1 MAVGILFVILALQYD
16 WFASLDRAVYDL
28 GLNARSA
35 TGPEADIVV
44 IAIDKYSRDHIFP
57 PPEFPISAHISEHGQ
72 AVGRL
77 ADAGAKLIAFDIL
90 FDQLSP
96 ELDVSPFVSAIDSA
110 DAVML
115 AAVIE
120 KRSLSVK
127 QTSATI
133 REERLALP
141 FESIPSSLYGVG
153 IVNMPLDPD
162 QTVRRAYYGREFQ
175 GRWLP
180 SMPAA
185 IAAASMGT
193 DVPGRR
199 SREPFYIDY
208 SSPAEGFEVI
218 TYADLLEAESWRD
231 LVRDRVAL
239 VGVIENSLSD
249 IYTVPVA
256 GLQGGSQSKMLPG
269 VFILAYAAQT
279 LISGNLITT
288 MGFGPSLLLGS
299 LAVLIGSFVASG
311 SRLALSVGLI
321 LAILAGV
328 FVCGIVIIATGLT
341 ILPTAKLLTAVLVA
355 SAAGMLLSYWATR
368 LKSAEQEEELMEIS
382 SDLRTAHQIQQNL
395 QPEEMPSVPGVE
407 IAGFQIPCK
416 AIGGD
421 YYDVLA
427 LGEEKLAL
435 LIGDVSGKGISG
447 ALLMSNLQSSVRRL
461 APEHHSPA
469 ELVVKLNTI
478 ASDIFTEGR
487 FVTFCYGILDLKS
500 KKFSCCNAGHL
511 PPLVR
516 RTDGS
521 IVELSR
527 GGPPLGVIPSFAW
540 EGSQIELRSGDTLF
554 LYTDGLWEAAI
565 EKTGE
570 QFGKDRIVE
579 FLKVNH
585 GLAPEA
591 FNQEIVRVT
600 QGFTGSEHLE
610 DDITLLTLKI
620 L

>member
-1 MAVGILFVILALQYD
+1 V
-16 WFASLDRAVYDL
+16 
-28 GLNARSA
+28 
-35 TGPEADIVV
+35 
-44 IAIDKYSRDHIFP
+44 
-57 PPEFPISAHISEHGQ
+57 
-72 AVGRL
+72 
-77 ADAGAKLIAFDIL
+77 DAGAKLIAFDIL

-96 ELDVSPFVSAIDSA
+96 DLDLNPFVSAMDSA
-110 DAVML
+110 DALIL

-120 KRSLSVK
+120 RRCLSVK

-133 REERLALP
+133 SEERLALP
-141 FESIPSSLYGVG
+141 SEGIPSSLYGVG
-153 IVNMPLDPD
+153 LVNMPLDND

-175 GRWLP
+175 GGWLS

-185 IAAASMGT
+185 IAAASLGT
-193 DVPGRR
+193 DVPGR
-199 SREPFYIDY
+199 SSGEPFYIDY
-208 SSPAEGFEVI
+208 SSPAKGFEVV
-218 TYADLLEAESWRD
+218 TYADLLEEETWRD
-231 LVRDRVAL
+231 LVHDRIAL

-249 IYTVPVA
+249 IYRVPVA
-256 GLQGGSQSKMLPG
+256 GLTDGSRSKMLPG

-279 LISGNLITT
+279 LITGNLITT

-299 LAVLIGSFVASG
+299 LIVLIGSLVASG
-311 SRLALSVGLI
+311 RRLALSIGLI
-321 LAILAGV
+321 LAILVGIFA
-328 FVCGIVIIATGLT
+328 CGIGIIAAGFT
-341 ILPTAKLLTAVLVA
+341 ILPTAKLLTAVLV
-355 SAAGMLLSYWATR
+355 SAATGILLSYWATR

-427 LGEEKLAL
+427 LGDEKLAL

-461 APEHHSPA
+461 APENHSPS
-469 ELVVKLNTI
+469 ELVSKLNTI
-478 ASDIFTEGR
+478 ASEVFTEGR
-487 FVTFCYGILDLKS
+487 FVTFCYGILDLTS

-511 PPLVR
+511 PPLIH
-516 RTDGS
+516 RTDGT

-527 GGPPLGVIPSFAW
+527 GGPPLGVIPAFTW
-540 EGSQIELRSGDTLF
+540 EGSEIQLKSGDTLF

-570 QFGKDRIVE
+570 QFGKERIVE

-585 GLAPEA
+585 VMAPEA

-600 QGFTGSEHLE
+600 QSFTGSEHLD